1 MRRKSVVFAL
11 AAAVAL
17 IWAAT
22 ADASPTKRFD
32 RTTQTCRILT
42 FHNSGW
48 VSRGAKLFKQECKS
62 CHFRGNDKGAKFLH
76 SGSKSMKG
84 WNRIFYK
91 RYVKCARD
99 GFWDRIDQEDLAQ
112 INDYLYRN
120 ASNSYDPNDAED
132 CG

>member
-1 MRRKSVVFAL
+1 MLAAVFAL
-11 AAAVAL
+11 AWSAAAQ
-17 IWAAT
+17 
-22 ADASPTKRFD
+22 ASPTKRFD

-48 VSRGAKLFKQECKS
+48 VSRGAKLFKQNCKV
-62 CHFRGNDKGAKFLH
+62 CHHRGNDKGAKFLH

-84 WNRIFYK
+84 WNRLFYK
-91 RYVKCARD
+91 RYVRCARE
-99 GFWDRIDQEDLAQ
+99 GYWDRIAQEDLAE